1 MTKSIFL
8 NPAAKFADIGQKI
21 MKIQKNFHFVVQEVP
36 KVATQCNAES
46 SPAQS
51 HPKYFFC

>member
-36 KVATQCNAES
+36 KVAETMQCG
-46 SPAQS
+46 
-51 HPKYFFC
+51 K